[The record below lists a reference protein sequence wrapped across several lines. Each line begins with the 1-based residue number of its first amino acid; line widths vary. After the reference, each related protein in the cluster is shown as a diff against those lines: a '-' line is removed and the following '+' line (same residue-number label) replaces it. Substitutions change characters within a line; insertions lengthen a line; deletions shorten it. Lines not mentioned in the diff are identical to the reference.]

1 MICLKNHWN
10 PASSNS
16 SGSPIGGVAAL
27 KAHAR
32 GNGSIKQGYWQVLG
46 GPNKALAISMSWH
59 RAWGSQ
65 ENSNAAA
72 SINVLG
78 FNKTA

>member
-1 MICLKNHWN
+1 VIRLKNHWN

-16 SGSPIGGVAAL
+16 SGSPVGGVAAL
-27 KAHAR
+27 KAHAQS
-32 GNGSIKQGYWQVLG
+32 NGSINQGDWQVVG
-46 GPNKALAISMSWH
+46 GPNKALATSMSWH

-78 FNKTA
+78 FDKTA